1 MRGER
6 SVSYGAL
13 VGTLSN
19 NGRKFPTTRPS
30 GEVADNETSDYKVKL
45 YLVLVCFSLFTHSRG
60 LLAWPTGVRK
70 KHGHPSSRAL
80 HLTLPLEGAALPAP
94 VEEDILAFLASLEW
108 ELAVVRLEGV
118 KDART
123 PLHVEFRGAVA
134 L

>member
-1 MRGER
+1 MYHMVR
-6 SVSYGAL
+6 SWAPSPITEENSLQQDHL
-13 VGTLSN
+13 VRWLI
-19 NGRKFPTTRPS
+19 TR
-30 GEVADNETSDYKVKL
+30 L
-45 YLVLVCFSLFTHSRG
+45 QHWYLVLVCFSLFTHSRG

>member
-1 MRGER
+1 M
-6 SVSYGAL
+6 
-13 VGTLSN
+13 
-19 NGRKFPTTRPS
+19 
-30 GEVADNETSDYKVKL
+30 
-45 YLVLVCFSLFTHSRG
+45 LVCFSLFTHSRG